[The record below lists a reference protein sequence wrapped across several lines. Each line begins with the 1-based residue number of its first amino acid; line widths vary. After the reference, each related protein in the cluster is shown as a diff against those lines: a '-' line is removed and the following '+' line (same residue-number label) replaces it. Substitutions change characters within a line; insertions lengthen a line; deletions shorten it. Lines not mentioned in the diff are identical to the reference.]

1 MKANHEHYMIIQQA
15 LNVSRYQE
23 FKWIA
28 WIALFVVIYLHSM
41 ENIPCPLYIQMER
54 NIQVD
59 AIIVYMSRLYFSAQT
74 ATLET

>member
-41 ENIPCPLYIQMER
+41 ENIPCPLYI
-54 NIQVD
+54 
-59 AIIVYMSRLYFSAQT
+59 
-74 ATLET
+74 